1 MSEGWHH
8 SPHGDGGQH
17 QHSSRHCSQVWHH
30 PARGGLPVPGGE
42 RVQPAD
48 PKRER
53 RGSSPPISALAGPGF
68 WHFLHPA
75 PWFSPFKTLQHL
87 RAFPSQ
93 IEQERLDK
101 VWPKLRVLARS
112 SPTDKHTLVKGNGV
126 GSLITLP
133 SPWPRWHDTGG
144 CGCHLD
150 CGSSAPRCPVL
161 SFQAG
166 VWALPKKQATQL

>member
-101 VWPKLRVLARS
+101 VWPKLRVLDDHLPPTNILWLKVMEWARS
-112 SPTDKHTLVKGNGV
+112 SPCLPPGPGGMTRGGV
-126 GSLITLP
+126 AVTSIVGRLLP
-133 SPWPRWHDTGG
+133 DAQ
-144 CGCHLD
+144 C
-150 CGSSAPRCPVL
+150 
-161 SFQAG
+161 
-166 VWALPKKQATQL
+166 

>member
-1 MSEGWHH
+1 M
-8 SPHGDGGQH
+8 
-17 QHSSRHCSQVWHH
+17 
-30 PARGGLPVPGGE
+30 PGGE
-42 RVQPAD
+42 RVQPED

-53 RGSSPPISALAGPGF
+53 RGSSPPISAPAGPGF

-126 GSLITLP
+126 GSLITLL
-133 SPWPRWHDTGG
+133 SPWPRWHDAGGVWLSPRLWVICSQMPNAELPGG
-144 CGCHLD
+144 CLGP
-150 CGSSAPRCPVL
+150 A
-161 SFQAG
+161 
-166 VWALPKKQATQL
+166 